1 MKQSKK
7 IVLLVEDEA
16 FLLKTLTRH
25 LQSLD
30 YDIRTAMNGQEAL
43 DLLTKV
49 RPDLILTD
57 LVMPKMDGFDFLAE
71 LRQHPEYQHIPVVV
85 ITNLASDS
93 DEQRCRDMGI
103 EAYFTKADTPL
114 TEIEGII
121 KKYLA

>member
-1 MKQSKK
+1 MKQTKK

-25 LQSLD
+25 LQSME
-30 YDIRTAMNGQEAL
+30 YDIQTATNGQEAL

-49 RPDLILTD
+49 KPDLILTD

-71 LRQHPEYQHIPVVV
+71 LKRHEEYKNIPVVV

-93 DEQRCRDMGI
+93 DEQRCRDLGI
-103 EAYFTKADTPL
+103 EAYFIKSDTPL